1 MNDTYWQNNLDL
13 VGSVQWNTPLGQCQ
27 VFNLPSPNFG
37 VSASSI
43 NLGLSMSST
52 IQLELCWSFEMD
64 IGFSN
69 VTGMFLDVTDTN
81 LITYVLFH
89 KRSSSTADYLHMML
103 SIGDTCC
110 TIVNPFHIEDVWLI
124 LAIPVSHAGCPRRC

>member
-1 MNDTYWQNNLDL
+1 MNNTYWQNNLDL
-13 VGSVQWNTPLGQCQ
+13 VGSVQWNTPLGQCK

-52 IQLELCWSFEMD
+52 IQLELCWSFNMD

-69 VTGMFLDVTDTN
+69 VTGMFLDVSTTN
-81 LITYVLFH
+81 LISYAQLIGACQAAPYIGCSAAGALVAQILV
-89 KRSSSTADYLHMML
+89 RADQ
-103 SIGDTCC
+103 D
-110 TIVNPFHIEDVWLI
+110 F
-124 LAIPVSHAGCPRRC
+124 AQF